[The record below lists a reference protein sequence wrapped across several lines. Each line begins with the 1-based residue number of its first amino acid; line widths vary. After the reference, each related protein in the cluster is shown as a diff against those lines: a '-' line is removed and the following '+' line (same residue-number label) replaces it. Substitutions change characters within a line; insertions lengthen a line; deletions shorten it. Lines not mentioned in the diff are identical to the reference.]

1 MADLTNFIG
10 QFGDFETLDHD
21 VTLGNYVFCIYGPK
35 GDIESYKMIVG
46 WTQLPYDILLHVI
59 DVTDTDN
66 NFDVQTHIKDDGVQ
80 LVLLKDFI
88 GPYGVEIHKDF
99 QLDANPPG
107 ALDTQY
113 D

>member
-1 MADLTNFIG
+1 MSNLTDFIG

-21 VTLGNYVFCIYGPK
+21 VNIGNYVFCIYGPK

-59 DVTDTDN
+59 DVTDSDS
-66 NFDVQTHIKDDGVQ
+66 NFDVHEYVKDNGVQ

-99 QLDANPPG
+99 QLDADPPG
-107 ALDTQY
+107 ALDAQ
-113 D
+113 